1 MKKSGL
7 LLAMAALS
15 AVPAIAD
22 TSATVYGSVRIYASA
37 GDAADA
43 DISNDASRIG
53 LKGSLDTALQNVKAI
68 YQVEAFVGRDNGTD
82 ANKSQNEGSFGLDGR
97 LAYVGL
103 TGDFGQVTAGQQWST
118 LFSMVTGVTDLTINS
133 TGETQNFNWRND
145 SAVAYVSPVMNGL
158 QFGASVLSDADVD
171 SEEDTD
177 HFQLAAKYT
186 TGALTLALGLDRAAD
201 QALSDIQALSATY
214 TINTV
219 TLVAMAQSYKT
230 DLAGAEATYPY
241 EVGASWKVA
250 PDQTLLFTHY
260 NQDNAD
266 DDNGFNLELQSSL
279 GKGTT
284 VYTNVEA
291 DNVADEDV
299 LSYGVGLR
307 VDF

>member
-22 TSATVYGSVRIYASA
+22 TSATVYGSIRIYASA

-53 LKGSLDTALQNVKAI
+53 LKGSLDTALENVKAV

-82 ANKSQNEGSFGLDGR
+82 SNKSQNEGSFGLDGR

-118 LFSMVTGVTDLTINS
+118 LYSMVSNVTDLTINS
-133 TGETQNFNWRND
+133 TGETQDFNWRND
-145 SAVAYVSPVMNGL
+145 SSIAYVSPVMNGL

-171 SEEDTD
+171 SGEDTD

-186 TGALTLALGLDRAAD
+186 AGALTLAVGLDRAAD
-201 QALSDIQALSATY
+201 QSLADIQALSAAY
-214 TINTV
+214 TIDTV
-219 TLVAMAQSYKT
+219 TLVALAQSYKT
-230 DLAGAEATYPY
+230 DLAGAEASYPY
-241 EVGASWKVA
+241 ELGASWNFA
-250 PDQTLLFTHY
+250 PDQTVVLTHY
-260 NQDNAD
+260 NMDNAD
-266 DDNGFNLELQSSL
+266 DDTGFNLELRSGL

-284 VYTNVEA
+284 VYTNMEL

-299 LSYGVGLR
+299 LAYGVGLK